1 MARVLYI
8 LLAILCFGVMVA
20 IHEFGHFLTAKL
32 LKVRV
37 NEFSVG
43 MGPALWSKEK
53 GETKYSLRAL
63 PIGGYCAME
72 GEDEDTGDPHAF
84 SVQPWWK
91 RVIILCAGAAMN
103 FLLGLVIVVLLYSGV
118 SMARQPVITEF
129 MDGFPLEGEQGL
141 MVGDRILAIDGH
153 RILMYSDVQTFL
165 ARNDGSGMDITV
177 LRDGEKVRLRDLPLV
192 PREYVYEGET
202 VTMFGLIFGQAEEL
216 GFFGRLRQGAAQAV
230 DFVRLVWVSLGDLLG
245 GRARLRDMSGV
256 IGIVD
261 AVGSVGAA
269 SQTVADGLM
278 SVFYFVA
285 FISVNLAV
293 MNLLPVPALDGGR
306 IFFILVNALVYLVSR
321 RRIPAKYE
329 GYVHTAGFVLLLA
342 LMAVIAFQDVWKIV
356 AS

>member
-1 MARVLYI
+1 MNQRIRRIKEL
-8 LLAILCFGVMVA
+8 FG
-20 IHEFGHFLTAKL
+20 
-32 LKVRV
+32 
-37 NEFSVG
+37 
-43 MGPALWSKEK
+43 
-53 GETKYSLRAL
+53 Y
-63 PIGGYCAME
+63 
-72 GEDEDTGDPHAF
+72 AF
-84 SVQPWWK
+84 
-91 RVIILCAGAAMN
+91 
-103 FLLGLVIVVLLYSGV
+103 
-118 SMARQPVITEF
+118 T
-129 MDGFPLEGEQGL
+129 
-141 MVGDRILAIDGH
+141 
-153 RILMYSDVQTFL
+153 L
-165 ARNDGSGMDITV
+165 ARENGIGTM
-177 LRDGEKVRLRDLPLV
+177 LRRGAGFFRRRFFGKRARYLPDK
-192 PREYVYEGET
+192 REYVYEGET